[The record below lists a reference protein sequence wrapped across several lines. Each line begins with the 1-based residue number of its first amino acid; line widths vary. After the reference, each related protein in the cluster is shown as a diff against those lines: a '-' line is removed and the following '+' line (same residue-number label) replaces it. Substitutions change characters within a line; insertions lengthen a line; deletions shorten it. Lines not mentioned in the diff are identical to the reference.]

1 LIGFQLELD
10 PLVLV
15 ERGHPGC
22 LHGSDMD
29 KAVGPAAI
37 GLDEAKALV
46 GVEKLYGP
54 TGMMRSFHEAQ

>member
-10 PLVLV
+10 ALVLIK
-15 ERGHPGC
+15 RGHPGC

-37 GLDEAKALV
+37 GLNETKALV
-46 GVEKLYGP
+46 GVEKTL
-54 TGMMRSFHEAQ
+54 RCQLA